1 MKRIDKLEILEAQK
15 NLADRIVRIGKAFLR
30 KEDYHE
36 LAKKM
41 IDDLYGYN
49 EGPVLFKPTKAAQKQ
64 FRLTR
69 AGAVSYFAGMNEEF
83 PEDHGF
89 ALKPWQNVR
98 FENSGF
104 IFYED
109 HALVM
114 GNYYF
119 MDLDG
124 NETKVEYTLGYI
136 RTETGALKINIHH
149 SSLPYR
155 H

>member
-15 NLADRIVRIGKAFLR
+15 NLADRIVGIGKDFLR
-30 KEDYHE
+30 KEDYNE

-41 IDDLYGYN
+41 IDALYGYN
-49 EGPVLFKPTKAAQKQ
+49 EGPVLFKPTKAGQKQ
-64 FRLTR
+64 FRLTK
-69 AGAVSYFAGMNEEF
+69 AGAVSYFVGENEDF

-89 ALKPWQNVR
+89 ALQPWKKMR
-98 FENSGF
+98 YENSGF

-119 MDLDG
+119 MDLSE
-124 NETKVEYTLGYI
+124 NETKVEFSLGYF
-136 RTETGALKINIHH
+136 RTETGALKINLHH

-155 H
+155 S